1 MSGAKVTL
9 FHAGSKARAL
19 VDCILDDVRVKML
32 EDIVLIETCYL
43 VDEKNLQ
50 FVHERYGVVSERTV
64 LYYGPITN

>member
-1 MSGAKVTL
+1 
-9 FHAGSKARAL
+9 
-19 VDCILDDVRVKML
+19 ML